1 MNILSNKKIMF
12 LTGTRADFGH
22 QKPLIDKCIE
32 EGYDVSLFITG
43 MHLDVKY
50 GETIREIDSYGYDQY
65 YACRNHRDAAGLPH
79 ESMDMMLSETIYGFS
94 QYVKETE
101 PDLIVIYADR
111 FEALAGAIVGA
122 LNNILTLH
130 VQAGDV
136 SGTIDDSM
144 RHAISKLCHVHFT
157 ANKDAKNRLIKMGEV
172 EENIEVI
179 GTSGLDV
186 LFSEDLPS
194 LEESKKKYDINFDD
208 YAILIFH
215 PVTTEVENLSKQVDI
230 VIDSIIESGRN
241 YIVICPNNDLGSD
254 KIFNGYDRF
263 KGNDNIKIFTSI
275 DHYDFLILLKN
286 AEFIIGNS
294 SCGIIEAPFYGVHT
308 INIGSRQHGR
318 TSNKRIM
325 NCECDKDEILEF
337 IKYTDNFDAEP
348 DDYWGDGNTADKFID
363 ILSKDSFWKIAN
375 RRDST
380 CVYKAI

>member
-32 EGYDVSLFITG
+32 VGCDVSFFITG
-43 MHLDVKY
+43 MHLDERY
-50 GETIREIDSYGYDQY
+50 GATIKEIEAYGYDQY
-65 YACRNHRDAAGLPH
+65 YAYRNHRDSDGDRY
-79 ESMDMMLSETIYGFS
+79 ESMDMMLSETIFGFS
-94 QYVKETE
+94 QYVKQIE
-101 PDLIVIYADR
+101 PDLIVIYSDR

-157 ANKDAKNRLIKMGEV
+157 ANNDAKNRLLSMGEV

-194 LEESKKKYDINFDD
+194 LRESKKKYDINFDD

-215 PVTTEVENLSKQVDI
+215 PVTTEVENLSGHVDT

-241 YIVICPNNDLGSD
+241 YIVICPNNDMGSD

-294 SCGIIEAPFYGVHT
+294 SCGIVEAPSYGVHT
-308 INIGSRQHGR
+308 INIGSRQNGR
-318 TSNKRIM
+318 SSNKRIM
-325 NCECDKDEILEF
+325 NCECDKVEILEY
-337 IKYTDNFDAEP
+337 IRCTDNFDAVP
-348 DDYWGDGNTADKFID
+348 DDYWGDGHTADKFIE
-363 ILSKDSFWKIAN
+363 ILGKNSFWRVGKQKKFKLCI
-375 RRDST
+375 
-380 CVYKAI
+380 

>member
-32 EGYDVSLFITG
+32 VGCDVSLFITG

-65 YACRNHRDAAGLPH
+65 YAYRNHKDEYGFRY
-79 ESMDMMLSETIYGFS
+79 ESMDMMLSETICGFS
-94 QYVKETE
+94 QYVKQIE

-144 RHAISKLCHVHFT
+144 RHAISKLCHAHFT
-157 ANKDAKNRLIKMGEV
+157 ANQDAKNRLINMGEV

-179 GTSGLDV
+179 GTPGLDV
-186 LFSEDLPS
+186 LFSDSLPLLED
-194 LEESKKKYDINFDD
+194 SKKKYDINFDD

-215 PVTTEVENLSKQVDI
+215 PVTTEVENLSEQVDT

-318 TSNKRIM
+318 TSSERIM
-325 NCECDKDEILEF
+325 NCECDKNEILEY
-337 IKYTDNFDAEP
+337 IKYTDNFDVEP
-348 DDYWGDGNTADKFID
+348 DNYWGDSHTADKFIEV
-363 ILSKDSFWKIAN
+363 LGKNSFWRMGKQKVFNLCI
-375 RRDST
+375 
-380 CVYKAI
+380 